1 MSKAYSSNLTRAQ
14 YEFLSDMIPEPK
26 KGGRKRKVDMWE
38 VLNAIF
44 YVHVENS
51 LNWADGNMPQVKK

>member
-1 MSKAYSSNLTRAQ
+1 MNFER
-14 YEFLSDMIPEPK
+14 EMIPEPK